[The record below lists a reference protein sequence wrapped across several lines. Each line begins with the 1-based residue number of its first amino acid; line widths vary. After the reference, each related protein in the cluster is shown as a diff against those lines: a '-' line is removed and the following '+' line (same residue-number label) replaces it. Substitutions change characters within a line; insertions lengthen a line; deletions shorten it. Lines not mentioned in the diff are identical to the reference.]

1 MRKFFFFLILV
12 LGAGVGLFVASHESW
27 ATKVGMMALG
37 IMFAAPFGAA
47 LTGLG
52 RGHRRSRS
60 GWIRGASSPGPLF
73 KGDVPIR
80 RWDR

>member
-12 LGAGVGLFVASHESW
+12 LGAGGGLFVASHESW
-27 ATKVGMMALG
+27 ATKVGMMTLG
-37 IMFAAPFGAA
+37 MMFTAPFGAA
-47 LTGLG
+47 LTGVG

-60 GWIRGASSPGPLF
+60 DRIRGASSPGSLF